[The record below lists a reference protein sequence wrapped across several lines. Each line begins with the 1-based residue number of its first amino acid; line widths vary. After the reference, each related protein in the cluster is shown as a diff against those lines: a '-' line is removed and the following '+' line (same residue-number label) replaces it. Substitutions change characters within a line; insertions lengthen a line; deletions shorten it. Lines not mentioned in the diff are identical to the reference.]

1 VFGYGTAEGSPML
14 QFFGSD
20 ALFVTADSDAPRSP
34 YVQDFATGRTA
45 ISRLDEGNLDEVAD
59 ELGVPYL
66 HRSAPG
72 GLSAMATALAEAAPT
87 VSDGSRDT
95 PRRLY
100 WIPALALLAVLLWQ
114 AAVTVNEAMA
124 TQRILGGPAKAT
136 PPDRPSSA
144 PPRRS
149 RSADEAAA

>member
-1 VFGYGTAEGSPML
+1 
-14 QFFGSD
+14 
-20 ALFVTADSDAPRSP
+20 
-34 YVQDFATGRTA
+34 
-45 ISRLDEGNLDEVAD
+45 
-59 ELGVPYL
+59 
-66 HRSAPG
+66 
-72 GLSAMATALAEAAPT
+72 
-87 VSDGSRDT
+87 
-95 PRRLY
+95 
-100 WIPALALLAVLLWQ
+100 VLLWQ